1 MLNGVV
7 MENVESVWPRLDLD
21 LTVSRLPNR
30 KMISK
35 QNQSRVS
42 DLWLL
47 GLPQTWKSSTV
58 SLFVFR

>member
-1 MLNGVV
+1 LNGVV

-21 LTVSRLPNR
+21 LTVLRLPNR

-35 QNQSRVS
+35 QNQPRVS

-58 SLFVFR
+58 SLSVFR